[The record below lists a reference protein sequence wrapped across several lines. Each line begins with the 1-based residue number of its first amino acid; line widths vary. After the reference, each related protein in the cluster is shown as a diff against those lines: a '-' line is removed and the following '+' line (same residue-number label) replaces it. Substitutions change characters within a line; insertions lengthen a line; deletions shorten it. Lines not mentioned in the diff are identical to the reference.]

1 MGILKNS
8 RHEAFALALSKGET
22 ATAAYK
28 LAGYK
33 ADRKNAARLTT
44 KDDIA
49 ARVSELQTAVAEQH
63 IITQVEILTELRKI
77 GFSRISRAVR
87 WGGRRVQLVDSSQLD
102 DDTVAAVSEVS
113 ESAEGALKIKLH
125 DKKSALELAAKIQG
139 FFDHDDVKQQTQI
152 NVIVSQRERE
162 GRL

>member
-33 ADRKNAARLTT
+33 ADRKYAARLTT

-77 GFSRISRAVR
+77 GFSRIGRAVR

-102 DDTVAAVSEVS
+102 DDTVAVSFAHCSRYERPAS
-113 ESAEGALKIKLH
+113 NRKPISKKDADLKRACDKALR
-125 DKKSALELAAKIQG
+125 DPMGEWYRTA
-139 FFDHDDVKQQTQI
+139 T
-152 NVIVSQRERE
+152 
-162 GRL
+162 